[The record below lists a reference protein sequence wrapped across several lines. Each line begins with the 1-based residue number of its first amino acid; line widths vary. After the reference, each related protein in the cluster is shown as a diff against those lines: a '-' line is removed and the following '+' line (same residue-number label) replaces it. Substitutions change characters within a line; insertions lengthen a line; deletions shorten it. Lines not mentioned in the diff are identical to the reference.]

1 MVGRA
6 VILAGGK
13 GSRLA
18 PYTTV
23 IPKPLMPIGDRAI
36 LDVIL
41 RQLQEKGF
49 DELTLAVGYL
59 AHLIKAV
66 IGDGSAFGVKIEY
79 HDEQTPLGTAGA
91 LATIDNLQEPFL
103 AMNGDVLTSL
113 DYRALFDTHIA
124 QQNALTIATHRR
136 TVKTE
141 YGVLHLDGQQGDTR
155 QVIGY
160 EEKPEFHYV
169 VSMGIYAVGPGV
181 LDLIEPNE
189 PLDLP
194 DLVQRLLDDGR
205 QVGSYLYDG
214 YWLDIGRHDDYAQAV
229 EDYDQV
235 VAALPGLADP
245 EAVPQAAAN
254 GVGTTS
260 EPNPVS

>member
-1 MVGRA
+1 MPGRA

-49 DELTLAVGYL
+49 TDVTLAVGYL

-66 IGDGSAFGVKIEY
+66 FGDGSAFGVNIDY
-79 HDEQTPLGTAGA
+79 HEEKTPLGTAGA
-91 LATIDNLQEPFL
+91 LATIDNLEEPFL
-103 AMNGDVLTSL
+103 VMNGDVLTSL
-113 DYRALFDTHIA
+113 DYRTFYDTHLA
-124 QQNALTIATHRR
+124 QRNALTIATHRR

-141 YGVLHLDGQQGDTR
+141 YGVLHLDEQSGATR
-155 QVIGY
+155 RVVGY
-160 EEKPEFHYV
+160 EEKPEFRYV
-169 VSMGIYAVGPGV
+169 VSMGIYVVDPGV
-181 LDLIEPNE
+181 LELIEPE
-189 PLDLP
+189 ALDFP

-214 YWLDIGRHDDYAQAV
+214 YWLDIGRHDDYMKAV
-229 EDYDQV
+229 EDYDEV
-235 VAALPGLADP
+235 VAALPGLDDP
-245 EAVPQAAAN
+245 EAVP
-254 GVGTTS
+254 
-260 EPNPVS
+260 

>member
-1 MVGRA
+1 MLGRA

-49 DELTLAVGYL
+49 TDVTLAVGYL

-66 IGDGSAFGVKIEY
+66 FGDGSALGVKIDY
-79 HDEQTPLGTAGA
+79 HEEKTPLGTAGA
-91 LATIDNLQEPFL
+91 LATIDNLEEPFL
-103 AMNGDVLTSL
+103 VMNGDVLTSL
-113 DYRALFDTHIA
+113 DYRALYDTHVA

-141 YGVLHLDGQQGDTR
+141 YGVLHLDGQQQAETSP
-155 QVIGY
+155 VVGY
-160 EEKPEFHYV
+160 EEKPEFRYV
-169 VSMGIYAVGPGV
+169 VSMGIYVVDPSV
-181 LDLIEPNE
+181 LELIEPE
-189 PLDLP
+189 ALDFP

-205 QVGSYLYDG
+205 PVGSYLYGG
-214 YWLDIGRHDDYAQAV
+214 YWLDIGRHDDYMQAV

-245 EAVPQAAAN
+245 EAVP
-254 GVGTTS
+254 
-260 EPNPVS
+260 

>member
-36 LDVIL
+36 LDVIV
-41 RQLQEKGF
+41 RQLRDQGF
-49 DELTLAVGYL
+49 TEVTLAVGYL
-59 AHLIKAV
+59 AHLIKA
-66 IGDGSAFGVKIEY
+66 IFGDGSEFGLNIDY

-91 LATIDNLQEPFL
+91 FATIDDLEEPFL

-113 DYRALFDTHIA
+113 DYRALYDTHVA
-124 QQNALTIATHRR
+124 EGNALTIATHRR

-141 YGVLHLDGQQGDTR
+141 YGVLHLDESDGDTR
-155 QVIGY
+155 GVVGY

-169 VSMGIYAVGPGV
+169 VSMGIYVVGPGV
-181 LDLIEPNE
+181 LELIEPNQR
-189 PLDLP
+189 LDFP

-205 QVGSYLYDG
+205 QIGSYIYDG
-214 YWLDIGRHDDYAQAV
+214 YWLDIGRHDDYEKAV
-229 EDYDQV
+229 RDFDQV

-245 EAVPQAAAN
+245 QAVP
-254 GVGTTS
+254 
-260 EPNPVS
+260 

>member
-1 MVGRA
+1 MRGRA
-6 VILAGGK
+6 VILAGGR

-36 LDVIL
+36 LDVIV
-41 RQLQEKGF
+41 RQLREKGF

-66 IGDGSAFGVKIEY
+66 FGDGSAFGVKIDY
-79 HDEQTPLGTAGA
+79 HDEKTPLGTAGA
-91 LATIDNLQEPFL
+91 LATIDSLEEPFL

-113 DYRALFDTHIA
+113 DYRALYDTHIA
-124 QQNALTIATHRR
+124 QRNALTIATHRR

-141 YGVLHLDGQQGDTR
+141 YGVLHLDESQGGDSR
-155 QVIGY
+155 RVIGY
-160 EEKPEFHYV
+160 EEKPEFRYV

-189 PLDLP
+189 ALDFP

-205 QVGSYLYDG
+205 PVGSYIYDG
-214 YWLDIGRHDDYAQAV
+214 YWLDIGRHEDYTQAV
-229 EDYDQV
+229 QDYDQV
-235 VAALPGLADP
+235 LAALPGLADP
-245 EAVPQAAAN
+245 EAAP
-254 GVGTTS
+254 
-260 EPNPVS
+260 

>member
-1 MVGRA
+1 MLGRA

-49 DELTLAVGYL
+49 TDVTLAVGYL

-66 IGDGSAFGVKIEY
+66 FGDGSALGVKIDY
-79 HDEQTPLGTAGA
+79 HEEKTPLGTAGA
-91 LATIDNLQEPFL
+91 LATIDNLEEPFL
-103 AMNGDVLTSL
+103 VMNGDVLTSL
-113 DYRALFDTHIA
+113 DYRALYDTHIA

-141 YGVLHLDGQQGDTR
+141 YGVLHLDGQQQGETSP
-155 QVIGY
+155 VVGY
-160 EEKPEFHYV
+160 EEKPEFRYV
-169 VSMGIYAVGPGV
+169 VSMGIYVVDPGV
-181 LDLIEPNE
+181 LELIEPE
-189 PLDLP
+189 ALDFP

-205 QVGSYLYDG
+205 PVGSYLYDG
-214 YWLDIGRHDDYAQAV
+214 YWLDIGRHDDYMQAV

-245 EAVPQAAAN
+245 EAVP
-254 GVGTTS
+254 
-260 EPNPVS
+260 

>member
-1 MVGRA
+1 MVGRV

-36 LDVIL
+36 LDVIV
-41 RQLQEKGF
+41 RQLREKGF
-49 DELTLAVGYL
+49 SELTLAVGYL

-66 IGDGSAFGVKIEY
+66 FGDGADFGVNIDY
-79 HDEQTPLGTAGA
+79 HDEKTPLGTAGA
-91 LATIDNLQEPFL
+91 LATIDDLQEPFL

-113 DYRALFDTHIA
+113 DYRALYDTHVA
-124 QQNALTIATHRR
+124 AGNALTIATHRR

-141 YGVLHLDGQQGDTR
+141 YGVLHLDGQPGETR
-155 QVIGY
+155 RVVGY

-169 VSMGIYAVGPGV
+169 VSMGIYVVGPGV
-181 LDLIEPNE
+181 LEMIEPGE
-189 PLDLP
+189 PLDFP

-205 QVGSYLYDG
+205 PVGSYVYDG
-214 YWLDIGRHDDYAQAV
+214 YWLDIGRHEDFERAV
-229 EDYDQV
+229 RDYDSV

-245 EAVPQAAAN
+245 EAVP
-254 GVGTTS
+254 
-260 EPNPVS
+260 